1 MPERVQLKCCN
12 KTVKCGDVWFLKDI
26 KGFTARK
33 IFIGQCSVCKNDV
46 AILFEKRIEDN
57 KMFVNELTGIEA
69 VKTIFREKQRK
80 VAILPDIKSDCLQGW
95 VYGVNTQIKDRKG
108 KVIKVR
114 QYASDFS
121 GKRALRKELT
131 V

>member
-1 MPERVQLKCCN
+1 MHLTCCN
-12 KTVKCGDVWFLKDI
+12 TNVTCGDVWFLKDI

-33 IFIGQCSVCKNDV
+33 IFIGNCPVCNNDV
-46 AILFEKRIEDN
+46 AVLFETRTEDN

-80 VAILPDIKSDCLQGW
+80 VAVLPNIQSECLHGW
-95 VYGVNTQIKDRKG
+95 IYGVNTQVKNKSG
-108 KVIKVR
+108 KVIKIR
-114 QYASDFS
+114 QYASDFK
-121 GKRALRKELT
+121 GNKTLRKEVT